1 MRISKLRLACL
12 IVIGLYV
19 LSSILLGI
27 SAYRYH
33 TSENPPLMAVGYD
46 DLFWANTQIHI
57 VVFVILFAFGKLCR
71 LLNNWVDK
79 L

>member
-1 MRISKLRLACL
+1 MKKLKVSQACL

-19 LSSILLGI
+19 LSSILLGF

-57 VVFVILFAFGKLCR
+57 VILIIVLVSGMLFKL
-71 LLNNWVDK
+71 LLK
-79 L
+79 MTE